1 MEKEEIKEKEVK
13 EEEKKPTKK
22 ERKQKKPLVTC
33 RILFISA
40 LDKIMFVLLILG
52 FVGATINCFTGNIA
66 SQNYHFWTRFFSEI
80 GIIIATVIE
89 YFILNWFYRC
99 AAKTMLCVTENE
111 VYKEHYIPFKR
122 TEKSIPLDKITSV
135 TTINLFWIF
144 RSVIIFQYHHIPLI
158 FFTWNNKEFKDKLDE
173 LINHET
179 EDIQNEYED
188 KNIISFVGTG
198 FIKKFFI
205 VLGCIIALIAIIRFF
220 NFIFS
225 PAKKIAGTYE
235 NGENRIVLNKSGSC
249 EIVPMTNEIT
259 SCEWLLNDDADTVNI
274 TYTYNYESWLGK
286 REYSDALSLR
296 YENKRLIYN
305 GTEYIKK

>member
-13 EEEKKPTKK
+13 EEEKKPAKK

-40 LDKIMFVLLILG
+40 LDKIFFVLLILG
-52 FVGATINCFTGNIA
+52 FVGATINNFAGNIA

-80 GIIIATVIE
+80 GILIATVIE

-122 TEKSIPLDKITSV
+122 TEKSIPLNKITSV

-188 KNIISFVGTG
+188 RNIITFVGKG

-205 VLGCIIALIAIIRFF
+205 VLGCIIALIAVIRFF

-225 PAKKIAGTYE
+225 PAKKIAGTYV
-235 NGENRIVLNKSGSC
+235 NGESQIVLNKSGSC
-249 EIVPMTNEIT
+249 DIVPMKNEMKK
-259 SCEWLLNDDADTVNI
+259 CEWTINDDADTVNI
-274 TYTYNYESWLGK
+274 EYTYIYDGWFGEN
-286 REYSDALSLR
+286 EYTSDLSLR
-296 YENKRLIYN
+296 YKDKTLIYN
-305 GTEYIKK
+305 NVEYIKK